1 MEMRYYATLEGN
13 PSVTLADFSKYIRTA
28 VETGMDVA
36 AKLRLGGMVFKLHF
50 GECGFSV
57 EWTEGGV
64 LHQQHIEVRKERS
77 NLIPGSFVYY
87 FICPSCGL
95 RCRKLYFVGVGFLSR
110 RAIDTHYYSQNR
122 SHYQRTVYA
131 REEPYRPYGKRRYR
145 GALTP
150 YGLKC
155 LKYERWENRSMLSF
169 FQSIL

>member
-1 MEMRYYATLEGN
+1 MRYYATLEGN
-13 PSVTLADFSKYIRTA
+13 PSITLADFSKYIRRA
-28 VETGMDVA
+28 AEEGIRSSVRLSLDGMTF
-36 AKLRLGGMVFKLHF
+36 GIHF
-50 GECGFSV
+50 GECGFSF

-87 FICPSCGL
+87 FICPSCEL
-95 RCRKLYFVGVGFLSR
+95 KCRKLYFVGVGFLSR

-131 REEPYRPYGKRRYR
+131 REEPYRPYGKREYR
-145 GALTP
+145 GVLTP

-155 LKYERWENRSMLSF
+155 LKYERWESRAELSLI
-169 FQSIL
+169 QSIL